1 MQDKSLGHRNIRR
14 YASYMVIVMASLYTP
29 NVWAAPFGLAMGM
42 SLKELSAYAPKP
54 VKKQTNVYRI
64 ETAPRHSSNFDH
76 YLLRIDPQH
85 GLCVINAVSKDMLV
99 TPTGETVRQ
108 SYANLKTQ
116 LTDKYGEPALDIDQI
131 VAGSLWAAPQQWM
144 RSLFFRER
152 SLTSIWSSQTTPLVG
167 NIADIALTARAKTIS
182 VANLSLTYEYT
193 NLGNCELTEQRAN
206 LAAL

>member
-1 MQDKSLGHRNIRR
+1 MQDKSLRHRNIRR
-14 YASYMVIVMASLYTP
+14 YASYMIIVMASLHTP

-42 SLKELSAYAPKP
+42 SLEELSAYAPKP
-54 VKKQTNVYRI
+54 VSKQPHVYRI

-85 GLCVINAVSKDMLV
+85 GLCVINAVSKDMRV
-99 TPTGETVRQ
+99 TPTGDTVRQ
-108 SYANLKTQ
+108 SYTNLKAQ
-116 LTDKYGEPALDIDQI
+116 LTNKYGEPAIDIDQL

-144 RSLFFRER
+144 RSLFFRQR
-152 SLTSIWSSQTTPLVG
+152 SLTAIWSAETAPLVS

-182 VANLSLTYEYT
+182 IANLSLTYEYT
-193 NLGNCELTEQRAN
+193 NLDNCKLTVQRAN